1 MAFSLHPQL
10 DKDTSYL
17 GDFPLCRVLLHK
29 DATVPWIILVPRFDN
44 LTELHHL
51 PMPKQQ
57 QYLVESQLVCEAIE
71 ALFAPD
77 KLNTG
82 ALGNMVPQLHLH
94 HIARYKHDAVWPKP
108 VWGNTSG
115 EFRDE
120 KSQLDMINLIQN
132 YLSKSYIF
140 STTSE

>member
-10 DKDTSYL
+10 EKDTSHI
-17 GDFPLCRVLLHK
+17 GDFPLCTVLLHK
-29 DATVPWIILVPRFDN
+29 DAAVPWVILVPKEEN

-51 PMPKQQ
+51 SMDKQQ
-57 QYLVESQLVCEAIE
+57 QYLVESQLICQTLEK
-71 ALFAPD
+71 LFEPD

-94 HIARYKHDAVWPKP
+94 HIARYKNDPVWPGP

-115 EFRDE
+115 ERRSE
-120 KSQLDMINLIQN
+120 ENQQKMAGQLRQALTH
-132 YLSKSYIF
+132 SPIF
-140 STTSE
+140 K